1 MSTTAPQDSVIRAA
15 DGVALKTKLHRSTR
29 MRRARAFALTL
40 PVLAFILAVFIVP
53 IADMLV
59 RSFHD
64 PELARLLPETLR
76 ALESWDGEGV
86 PAEGTFEALARELV
100 SAKEER
106 TLGKAALRMNH
117 ELPGARSLLFKTAA
131 RLENTEAQ
139 SHREAFARIDAAWGE
154 PEIWAALARVG
165 EPFTARFYL
174 AALDL
179 RYDAHGGIVPQPEYR
194 QIYLTLL
201 WRTLWASALI
211 TILCLALG
219 YPIAYQLAN
228 SPVRVSNLLLIV
240 VLLPF
245 WTSLLVR
252 TMAWMVLLQE
262 QGVIN
267 DLLVGTGVIGD
278 KARLQMIYNMTGTIV
293 AMTHIMLP
301 FMALSLYS
309 VMKRIPSIYMRAAQ
323 SLGANPA
330 RAFLTVYVPQTVPG
344 IGAGCLLVFILS
356 MGYYIT
362 PALVGGRTGQFISS
376 FIAYH
381 VQQSLNWGLAAAL
394 AGVVLGGVLVLYLI
408 YNRLIGVENLRLG

>member
-1 MSTTAPQDSVIRAA
+1 MSTAAPQDTLIRTA

-29 MRRARAFALTL
+29 MRRVRAFALAL
-40 PVLAFILAVFIVP
+40 PLLGFILAVFVVP

-59 RSFHD
+59 RSVHD
-64 PELARLLPETLR
+64 PELARLFPETLR
-76 ALESWDGEGV
+76 ALESWESEGLPGE
-86 PAEGTFEALARELV
+86 EAFATLARELV
-100 SAKEER
+100 AAKEAR
-106 TLGKAALRMNH
+106 TLGKAALRLNH
-117 ELPGARSLLFKTAA
+117 ELPGARSLLFKTAS
-131 RLENTEAQ
+131 RLERTDAPAD
-139 SHREAFARIDAAWGE
+139 REAFVGIDAAWGKR
-154 PEIWAALARVG
+154 EIWAAIERVG
-165 EPFTARFYL
+165 QPFTARFYL

-179 RYDAHGGIVPQPEYR
+179 RYDAAGSIVPQPEYQ
-194 QIYLTLL
+194 QIYMTLL

-211 TILCLALG
+211 TGLCLALG

-228 SPVRVSNLLLIV
+228 SPLRVSNLLLII

-252 TMAWMVLLQE
+252 TMAWMVLLQ
-262 QGVIN
+262 QRGVIN
-267 DLLVGTGVIGD
+267 DVLVATGLIGD
-278 KARLQMIYNMTGTIV
+278 TARIQMIYNMTGTLI

-301 FMALSLYS
+301 FMVLSLYS

-330 RAFLTVYVPQTVPG
+330 RAFVTVYVPQTVPG

-362 PALVGGRTGQFISS
+362 PALVGGRTGQFVSS

-394 AGVVLGGVLVLYLI
+394 GGVVLAAVLALYLV
-408 YNRLIGVENLRLG
+408 YNRLVGVENLRLG